1 MNHAWVINLEHQLA
15 CNSQYKKYCVWPYF
29 WRWHAFVFREKY
41 ERWIFQIWKNYS
53 KAKNNMSS
61 LKTQSKNENIL
72 YTWMQIFS
80 MAMLVLNVFQ
90 QEDLTVLVSVPSWAG
105 AKVDLPSNK
114 VISKIVRV
122 NNICRLTFFK

>member
-1 MNHAWVINLEHQLA
+1 
-15 CNSQYKKYCVWPYF
+15 
-29 WRWHAFVFREKY
+29 
-41 ERWIFQIWKNYS
+41 
-53 KAKNNMSS
+53 MSS

-72 YTWMQIFS
+72 YTWMQIIS